1 MGVSK
6 TRPFVLGTI
15 THALHSVDLSRLGDQ
30 AMHQSDVTVTCR
42 WCENSQRVSERKAGT
57 TVKCSKCGNSIAV
70 AAIKPTKLFDIKP
83 GILPDVKTIRHQAG
97 NPSRCYYR
105 LVQLQPSE
113 NG

>member
-70 AAIKPTKLFDIKP
+70 DFPHFEHLTVVPALRSLTRWLFSHQ
-83 GILPDVKTIRHQAG
+83 RHVTVTSLWCIA
-97 NPSRCYYR
+97 
-105 LVQLQPSE
+105 
-113 NG
+113 